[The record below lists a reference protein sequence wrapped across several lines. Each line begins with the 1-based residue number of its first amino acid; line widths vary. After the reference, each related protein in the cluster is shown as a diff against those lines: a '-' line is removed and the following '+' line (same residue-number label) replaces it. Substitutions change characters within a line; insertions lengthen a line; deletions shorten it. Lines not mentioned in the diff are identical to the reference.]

1 MLLKA
6 VRSQLRIEQ
15 VAEQISKLIKKGKI
29 KTGECLPPERELA
42 K

>member
-6 VRSQLRIEQ
+6 VRSERRFEQ
-15 VAEQISKLIKKGKI
+15 VAEKFSKLIKKGKI
-29 KTGECLPPERELA
+29 KTGERLPTKQELA